1 MNRKAPIMVAITL
14 LLGAAAIPG
23 VSVRSAAAAGLGER
37 ICHAA
42 GGEYSHGVCQ
52 STTDQAAA
60 WKAECA
66 PGHRP
71 KGMSRSLEAAPSG
84 STALSQRVQAA
95 LGGMI

>member
-1 MNRKAPIMVAITL
+1 MNRKGPIMVAVAL
-14 LLGAAAIPG
+14 LLGAGATPV

-60 WKAECA
+60 
-66 PGHRP
+66 
-71 KGMSRSLEAAPSG
+71 
-84 STALSQRVQAA
+84 
-95 LGGMI
+95 

>member
-1 MNRKAPIMVAITL
+1 MNRKGPIMVAVAL
-14 LLGAAAIPG
+14 LLGAGATPG

-60 WKAECA
+60 WKAECEA
-66 PGHRP
+66 RGGTYFSAEYCEVPGGGLRP
-71 KGMSRSLEAAPSG
+71 R
-84 STALSQRVQAA
+84 
-95 LGGMI
+95 